1 MVARRAVVKGPEFAR
16 EPPVPRGRGAGS
28 REGPGIWPLIAGS
41 LMWIHAGVAAV
52 GAIAGSV
59 PDRL

>member
-1 MVARRAVVKGPEFAR
+1 MVAHRAVVKGPRFAR
-16 EPPVPRGRGAGS
+16 APPVPQGPGAGP
-28 REGPGIWPLIAGS
+28 REGPGIWPLIAGVVDVDPRR
-41 LMWIHAGVAAV
+41 VAAV

>member
-1 MVARRAVVKGPEFAR
+1 MVAHRALVKGPKFAG
-16 EPPVPRGRGAGS
+16 P